1 MQTKKKENI
10 TQMQKNKIKIKQF
23 IPKFKDE
30 DEEIEFWDKHSVL
43 DFPDIYKPVKLDFSK
58 LKPSTAKVTLRLPQ
72 MMLDDLR
79 MLANEQDVPYQSL
92 MKIYLS
98 QRIKIENNNK
108 YLDPS

>member
-1 MQTKKKENI
+1 MKKKLILPEF
-10 TQMQKNKIKIKQF
+10 KN
-23 IPKFKDE
+23 E

-43 DFPDIYKPVKLDFSK
+43 DFPDVFKPVKLDFSK

-92 MKIYLS
+92 MKIFLS
-98 QRIKIENNNK
+98 QRIKEEYYDKNTAHA
-108 YLDPS
+108 L